1 MIFRVIFFC
10 RMLHFTAFWKHK
22 VPNNAVKWGEKC
34 LILRKKPAKWRDF
47 VVLEQVTGLEPVISA
62 WKANVLPLHYTCLY
76 ALFHFIRRRK
86 SPFINRRKWSA
97 YEWSGRR
104 GSNPPPQPWQGC
116 ALPNELL
123 PQEYETLSFGAG
135 EGT

>member
-1 MIFRVIFFC
+1 MLCDIIVRQFRVIFRVIFFC

-22 VPNNAVKWGEKC
+22 VPNNAVKWGEKR

-76 ALFHFIRRRK
+76 AIVF
-86 SPFINRRKWSA
+86 
-97 YEWSGRR
+97 
-104 GSNPPPQPWQGC
+104 SNIEEN
-116 ALPNELL
+116 LH
-123 PQEYETLSFGAG
+123 S
-135 EGT
+135 